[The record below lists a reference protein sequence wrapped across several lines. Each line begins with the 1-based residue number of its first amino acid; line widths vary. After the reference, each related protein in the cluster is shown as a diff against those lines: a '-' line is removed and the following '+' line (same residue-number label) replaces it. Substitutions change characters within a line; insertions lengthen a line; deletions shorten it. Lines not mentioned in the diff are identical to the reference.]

1 MNGPAIT
8 DTEERYTQF
17 KKADYLKHIQ
27 KCTCVHKG
35 AIYVFV
41 VIGFFIV
48 LMWRKFTGQ
57 FKVPIKD
64 IKAQLFIFQ

>member
-1 MNGPAIT
+1 MVLQLQTLKKDIHSL
-8 DTEERYTQF
+8 